1 MKSLFSVLFVR
12 SMMMI
17 YMKVQY
23 VILIL
28 REGRHKKNELRIS
41 RPTTKIEIEF
51 VLKWRAVLI
60 FHQQS
65 SP

>member
-1 MKSLFSVLFVR
+1 
-12 SMMMI
+12 MMI